1 MIQLLTG
8 GVGASVAGAW
18 LRPISFTTGV
28 YRNRLSYTLVPVSE
42 EDQLS
47 LSRRMVRA
55 ARGLTMDQLPAEV
68 VAKVKI
74 GLLDMLSCAFEARD
88 LPWGCQAIRMASA
101 ANGKATVI
109 GTPVHASPAEAAFA
123 NATLGHGLVRED
135 MHAGAVSHLGV
146 VIFPTL
152 LALAQQQKASGCDFI
167 LGAVCGYE
175 IGAAVGR
182 AIMDQEMVRRF
193 RPTGITGPLA
203 GAIAG
208 SRLLGLG
215 EEATI
220 SSLGFAAN
228 ATGGLNEWPYCGGD
242 EMFFHPGFA
251 ARNAVTAV
259 ELAML
264 GARASESALD
274 GRAGLFA
281 GLGKTDCIS
290 RVAPFSGETFEIL
303 SVYYKPAPACNY
315 AQTACQAAL
324 ALAMQDGFRS
334 SDVEYIVVKASAEAV
349 GYPGC
354 DYAGPFE
361 RILQAKMSIQYC
373 VAATLARG
381 VIAES
386 NYRGLDDPEVA
397 RLASITKLETDAAF
411 TEAYPGAQGTELV
424 VGMRDGSSMR
434 KKLDDVIP
442 ATDNQIRARFRS
454 ACANWRAIEE
464 MVDKLEEQE
473 DVGALGG
480 LAA

>member
-1 MIQLLTG
+1 M
-8 GVGASVAGAW
+8 A
-18 LRPISFTTGV
+18 
-28 YRNRLSYTLVPVSE
+28 
-42 EDQLS
+42 LS
-47 LSRRMVRA
+47 LSRKMVRA

-68 VAKVKI
+68 VSKVKI
-74 GLLDMLSCAFEARD
+74 GLLDFLSCAFEARD

-101 ANGKATVI
+101 ANGPATVI
-109 GTPVHASPAEAAFA
+109 GTPLRASPAEAAFA

-152 LALAQQQKASGCDFI
+152 LALAQQQKASGRDFI

-208 SRLLGLG
+208 SRLLGLN
-215 EEATI
+215 EDAMV
-220 SSLGFAAN
+220 SALGFAAN

-281 GLGKTDCIS
+281 GLNKTDCIA
-290 RVAPFSGETFEIL
+290 RVAPFSGGPLEIL

-324 ALAMQDGFRS
+324 ALAIEDSFESGN
-334 SDVEYIVVKASAEAV
+334 VESIEVRAPAAAV

-373 VAATLARG
+373 VAATLANG
-381 VIAES
+381 TIAES
-386 NYRGLDDPEVA
+386 NYRRLDNPEII
-397 RLASITKLETDAAF
+397 RLASITKLESDRAF
-411 TEAYPGAQGTELV
+411 TAAYPGAQGSEVILTL
-424 VGMRDGSSMR
+424 RDGQTMR
-434 KKLDDVIP
+434 RRLADVIAAAP
-442 ATDNQIRARFRS
+442 DEIRARFRA
-454 ACANWRAIEE
+454 ACANSQAIEA
-464 MVDKLEEQE
+464 MVDTLEQHE
-473 DVGALGG
+473 DVGTLGG
-480 LAA
+480 LAG

>member
-1 MIQLLTG
+1 M
-8 GVGASVAGAW
+8 
-18 LRPISFTTGV
+18 
-28 YRNRLSYTLVPVSE
+28 E
-42 EDQLS
+42 MS
-47 LSRRMVRA
+47 LSRRLVRA

-68 VAKVKI
+68 IAKVKI
-74 GLLDMLSCAFEARD
+74 GFLDFLSCAFQARD
-88 LPWGCQAIRMASA
+88 LPWGCQAIRMAGV
-101 ANGKATVI
+101 ANGRARVI
-109 GTPVHASPAEAAFA
+109 GTAVQSSPAEAAFA

-135 MHAGAVSHLGV
+135 MHTGAVSHLGV

-152 LALAQQQKASGCDFI
+152 LAFAQRQKTSGRDFI

-175 IGAAVGR
+175 IGATVGR

-208 SRLLGLG
+208 SRLLELD
-215 EEATI
+215 EDATV
-220 SSLGFAAN
+220 SALGFAAN

-259 ELAML
+259 ELAAL

-281 GLGKTDCIS
+281 GLNKSDCIA
-290 RVAPFSGETFEIL
+290 RVTPFSGDAFEIT

-315 AQTACQAAL
+315 AQTATQAAL
-324 ALAMQDGFRS
+324 EVAMRDGFRS
-334 SDVEYIVVKASAEAV
+334 NDIESIVVKASSAAV

-386 NYRGLDDPEVA
+386 NYRQLDDPKIT
-397 RLASITKLETDAAF
+397 RLASVTKLEVDPEFNA
-411 TEAYPGAQGTELV
+411 AYPGAQGSEV
-424 VGMRDGSSMR
+424 IVNFAGRSARSRMN
-434 KKLDDVIP
+434 DVIP
-442 ATDNQIRARFRS
+442 ATPEQIRERFR
-454 ACANWRAIEE
+454 AAAGANTQAIEE
-464 MVDKLEEQE
+464 MIDTLEQQT

-480 LAA
+480 LLA

>member
-1 MIQLLTG
+1 M
-8 GVGASVAGAW
+8 
-18 LRPISFTTGV
+18 
-28 YRNRLSYTLVPVSE
+28 
-42 EDQLS
+42 S
-47 LSRRMVRA
+47 LSRSMVRA
-55 ARGLTMDQLPAEV
+55 ARQLTLDRLPADV

-74 GLLDMLSCAFEARD
+74 GLLDFLSCAFEARE
-88 LPWGCQAIRMASA
+88 LPWGCQAIRMASNA
-101 ANGKATVI
+101 SGPSTVI
-109 GTPVHASPAEAAFA
+109 GTPVQTSPAEAAFA

-135 MHAGAVSHLGV
+135 MHTGAVSHLGV
-146 VIFPTL
+146 VIFPAL
-152 LALAQQQKASGCDFI
+152 LALAQRRKASGRDFI

-182 AIMDQEMVRRF
+182 AIMDREMVRRF

-208 SRLLGLG
+208 SRLLALD
-215 EEATI
+215 EDATV
-220 SSLGFAAN
+220 SALGFAAN

-242 EMFFHPGFA
+242 EMFFHPGFS

-259 ELAML
+259 ELAWL

-281 GLGKTDCIS
+281 ALGKADRIS
-290 RVAPFSGETFEIL
+290 RVTPFSGGPLEIL

-324 ALAMQDGFRS
+324 ALTGQDGFRS
-334 SDVEYIVVKASAEAV
+334 GDIQSIVVKASEAAV

-354 DYAGPFE
+354 DYGGAFD

-381 VIAES
+381 AIEER
-386 NYRGLDDPEVA
+386 NYHLLQDPEVN
-397 RLASITKLETDAAF
+397 RLVSITKLETDAAF
-411 TEAYPGAQGTELV
+411 TAAYPAAQGSEVIVAL
-424 VGMRDGSSMR
+424 RDGQTWRYRM
-434 KKLDDVIP
+434 DDVVA
-442 ATDNQIRARFRS
+442 ATPEQIRARFRS
-454 ACANWRAIEE
+454 VCANWRAIEE
-464 MVDKLEEQE
+464 MIEELEVQE
-473 DVGALGG
+473 DMSILSGG

>member
-1 MIQLLTG
+1 M
-8 GVGASVAGAW
+8 AG
-18 LRPISFTTGV
+18 FTPGT
-28 YRNRLSYTLVPVSE
+28 
-42 EDQLS
+42 LS
-47 LSRRMVRA
+47 LSRSLVRQ
-55 ARGLTMDQLPAEV
+55 ARGLTIDQLPREV

-74 GLLDMLSCAFEARD
+74 GLLDFLSCAFEARD
-88 LPWGCQAIRMASA
+88 LPWGCQAIRIASSA
-101 ANGKATVI
+101 SGEATVI
-109 GTPVHASPAEAAFA
+109 GTPVRSSPMEAAFA

-146 VIFPTL
+146 VIVPTL
-152 LALAQQQKASGCDFI
+152 LALAQQQKASGVDFI

-175 IGAAVGR
+175 IGAAVGQ

-208 SRLLGLG
+208 SRLLKLD
-215 EEATI
+215 EDATV
-220 SSLGFAAN
+220 SALGFAAN

-251 ARNAVTAV
+251 ARSAVTAV
-259 ELAML
+259 ELASL

-281 GLGKTDCIS
+281 GLNKTDCIS
-290 RVAPFSGETFEIL
+290 RIMPFSGGPFEIL

-324 ALAMQDGFRS
+324 AVAAQDGFPS
-334 SDVEYIVVKASAEAV
+334 AEIESIVVRASSAAV

-354 DYAGPFE
+354 DYPGPFE

-381 VIAES
+381 AIEES
-386 NYRGLDDPEVA
+386 NYHSLKDPEIN
-397 RLASITKLETDAAF
+397 RLAGITKLEIDSSFTDA
-411 TEAYPGAQGTELV
+411 YPTMQGTEVIVRL
-424 VGMRDGSSMR
+424 RDGRVAESR
-434 KKLDDVIP
+434 LDDVIP
-442 ATDNQIRARFRS
+442 ATPDLIRARFRS
-454 ACANWRAIEE
+454 ACSNWRAVEE
-464 MVDKLEEQE
+464 MIEDLDQLE
-473 DVGALGG
+473 DLAILSGG
-480 LAA
+480 LSA

>member
-1 MIQLLTG
+1 M
-8 GVGASVAGAW
+8 
-18 LRPISFTTGV
+18 
-28 YRNRLSYTLVPVSE
+28 
-42 EDQLS
+42 S

-55 ARGLTMDQLPAEV
+55 ARDLTMDQIPAEV

-109 GTPVHASPAEAAFA
+109 GTPIHASPAEAAFA

-152 LALAQQQKASGCDFI
+152 LALAQRQKASGREFI

-208 SRLLGLG
+208 SRLLGLD
-215 EEATI
+215 EEAMI
-220 SSLGFAAN
+220 SALGFAAN

-281 GLGKTDCIS
+281 GLNKSDCIS
-290 RVAPFSGETFEIL
+290 RVAPFSGGPLEIL

-315 AQTACQAAL
+315 AQAPSQAAL
-324 ALAMQDGFRS
+324 AVAVQDGFRS
-334 SDVEYIVVKASAEAV
+334 SDIESILVKASAAAV

-386 NYRGLDDPEVA
+386 NYRVLDDPEVI
-397 RLASITKLETDAAF
+397 RLASITELEIDPAF
-411 TEAYPGAQGTELV
+411 TAAYPGAQSSEV
-424 VGMRDGSSMR
+424 MVKMRGRIAWSRM
-434 KKLDDVIP
+434 DDVIP
-442 ATDNQIRARFRS
+442 ATPEQIRARFRA
-454 ACANWRAIEE
+454 ACANSGAIEE
-464 MVDKLEEQE
+464 MIDTLEQQE

-480 LAA
+480 LAE

>member
-1 MIQLLTG
+1 
-8 GVGASVAGAW
+8 
-18 LRPISFTTGV
+18 
-28 YRNRLSYTLVPVSE
+28 
-42 EDQLS
+42 
-47 LSRRMVRA
+47 MVRG

-68 VAKVKI
+68 IVKVKI

-88 LPWGCQAIRMASA
+88 LPWGCQAIRIASA
-101 ANGKATVI
+101 SSGKATVI
-109 GTPVHASPAEAAFA
+109 GTPVRTAPAEAAFA

-135 MHAGAVSHLGV
+135 MHTGAVSHLGV

-152 LALAQQQKASGCDFI
+152 LALAQQQKASGRDFI

-182 AIMDQEMVRRF
+182 AIMDREMVRRF

-208 SRLLGLG
+208 SCLLGLD
-215 EEATI
+215 EEAMI

-251 ARNAVTAV
+251 ARNAVTSV

-281 GLGKTDCIS
+281 GLGKTDCIE
-290 RVAPFSGETFEIL
+290 RVTPFSGGPFEIL

-324 ALAMQDGFRS
+324 AVATQDGFRS
-334 SDVEYIVVKASAEAV
+334 SDVESIVVKASAAAV

-381 VIAES
+381 AIAEA
-386 NYRGLDDPEVA
+386 NYRMLDDPEIV
-397 RLASITKLETDAAF
+397 RLAGITRLETDAAF
-411 TEAYPGAQGTELV
+411 TEAYPAAQGSEV
-424 VGMRDGSSMR
+424 IANFGERVARSRM
-434 KKLDDVIP
+434 DDVSP
-442 ATDNQIRARFRS
+442 ATPDQIRARFRS
-454 ACANWRAIEE
+454 ACANWRAIED

-473 DVGALGG
+473 DVGTLGG
-480 LAA
+480 LAE

>member
-1 MIQLLTG
+1 M
-8 GVGASVAGAW
+8 
-18 LRPISFTTGV
+18 
-28 YRNRLSYTLVPVSE
+28 
-42 EDQLS
+42 S
-47 LSRRMVRA
+47 LSRSMVRA
-55 ARGLTMDQLPAEV
+55 ARGLTLDQLPAEV

-74 GLLDMLSCAFEARD
+74 GLLDFLSCAFEARE

-101 ANGKATVI
+101 ASGPATVI
-109 GTPVHASPAEAAFA
+109 GTPVQTSPAEAAFA

-135 MHAGAVSHLGV
+135 MHTGAVSHMGV

-152 LALAQQQKASGCDFI
+152 LALAQRRKASGRDFI

-208 SRLLGLG
+208 SRLLALD
-215 EEATI
+215 EDSTVSA
-220 SSLGFAAN
+220 LGFAAN

-259 ELAML
+259 ELASL

-281 GLGKTDCIS
+281 GLNKTDRIAH
-290 RVAPFSGETFEIL
+290 VKPFSGGPLEIL

-324 ALAMQDGFRS
+324 ALTTQDDFRS
-334 SDVEYIVVKASAEAV
+334 SDIESIVVKASAAAV

-354 DYAGPFE
+354 DFGGGFE

-381 VIAES
+381 VIEES
-386 NYRGLDDPEVA
+386 NYHSLDDPEVN
-397 RLASITKLETDAAF
+397 RLVGITKLETDAAF
-411 TEAYPGAQGTELV
+411 TAAYPGAQGSEVTVAL
-424 VGMRDGSSMR
+424 RDGQSLRYRM
-434 KKLDDVIP
+434 DDVIP
-442 ATDNQIRARFRS
+442 ATPDQIRARFRS
-454 ACANWRAIEE
+454 ACANWRDIEKMIEE
-464 MVDKLEEQE
+464 LERQE
-473 DVGALGG
+473 DMSILSGG

>member
-1 MIQLLTG
+1 M
-8 GVGASVAGAW
+8 
-18 LRPISFTTGV
+18 
-28 YRNRLSYTLVPVSE
+28 
-42 EDQLS
+42 S

-55 ARGLTMDQLPAEV
+55 ARGLTVEQLPPEV

-101 ANGKATVI
+101 ASGKATVI
-109 GTPVHASPAEAAFA
+109 GTPVRSSPPEAAFA

-152 LALAQQQKASGCDFI
+152 LALAQQQPKVSGSDFI

-175 IGAAVGR
+175 IGASVGR

-208 SRLLGLG
+208 SRLLGLD
-215 EEATI
+215 EDATV
-220 SSLGFAAN
+220 SALGFAAN

-251 ARNAVTAV
+251 ARSAVTAV
-259 ELAML
+259 ELALL

-281 GLGKTDCIS
+281 GLNKTDCIA
-290 RVAPFSGETFEIL
+290 RVAPFSGHQFEIL

-324 ALAMQDGFRS
+324 SLTLHDGFRS
-334 SDVEYIVVKASAEAV
+334 GDIESIVVKASQAAV
-349 GYPGC
+349 QYPGC
-354 DYAGPFE
+354 DYPGPFN

-373 VAATLARG
+373 VAATLVRG
-381 VIAES
+381 AIEES
-386 NYRGLDDPEVA
+386 NYHLLDDPEIN
-397 RLASITKLETDAAF
+397 RLASIAKLEIDPAF
-411 TEAYPGAQGTELV
+411 TARYPGAQGTEVTLGFTGGRIV
-424 VGMRDGSSMR
+424 RR
-434 KKLDDVIP
+434 KLDDVVP
-442 ATDNQIRARFRS
+442 ATPEQIRGRFRA
-454 ACANWRAIEE
+454 ACSNWRAIED
-464 MVDKLEEQE
+464 MVDQLEQME
-473 DVGALGG
+473 DVGILSGG
-480 LAA
+480 LGA

>member
-1 MIQLLTG
+1 M
-8 GVGASVAGAW
+8 
-18 LRPISFTTGV
+18 
-28 YRNRLSYTLVPVSE
+28 E
-42 EDQLS
+42 MS
-47 LSRRMVRA
+47 LSRSMARA
-55 ARGLTMDQLPAEV
+55 ARGLTMDRLPPEV
-68 VAKVKI
+68 IAKVKI
-74 GLLDMLSCAFEARD
+74 GLLDFLSCAFEARE
-88 LPWGCQAIRMASA
+88 LPWGCQAIRMASGA
-101 ANGKATVI
+101 RGDATVI
-109 GTPVHASPAEAAFA
+109 GTPLRSSPAEAAFA

-152 LALAQQQKASGCDFI
+152 LALAAKKKAIGGDFI

-182 AIMDQEMVRRF
+182 ALMDQEMVRRF

-208 SRLLGLG
+208 SRLLSLD
-215 EEATI
+215 EDATV
-220 SSLGFAAN
+220 SALGFAAN

-259 ELAML
+259 ELASL
-264 GARASESALD
+264 GARTSESALD

-281 GLGKTDCIS
+281 GLNKSDCIA
-290 RVAPFSGETFEIL
+290 RVAPFSGEALEIM

-324 ALAMQDGFRS
+324 AIAVSKGFQS
-334 SDVEYIVVKASAEAV
+334 AEVESIVVKASRAAV
-349 GYPGC
+349 EYPGC

-361 RILQAKMSIQYC
+361 RILQAKMSIQYS

-381 VIAES
+381 VIKES
-386 NYRGLDDPEVA
+386 NYHLLDDPEIN
-397 RLASITKLETDAAF
+397 RLASVTKLEIDPEFSA
-411 TEAYPGAQGTELV
+411 AYPGAQGTEVIAESRSRSDRSRLE
-424 VGMRDGSSMR
+424 
-434 KKLDDVIP
+434 DVTP
-442 ATDNQIRARFRS
+442 ATPELIRARFRA

-464 MVDKLEEQE
+464 MVDQLEEQE
-473 DVGALGG
+473 DMSALSGG
-480 LAA
+480 LAG

>member
-1 MIQLLTG
+1 M
-8 GVGASVAGAW
+8 
-18 LRPISFTTGV
+18 
-28 YRNRLSYTLVPVSE
+28 E
-42 EDQLS
+42 MS

-55 ARGLTMDQLPAEV
+55 ARGLTMDQLPPEV

-74 GLLDMLSCAFEARD
+74 GLLDFLSCAFEARD

-101 ANGKATVI
+101 ANGQATVI

-146 VIFPTL
+146 VIFPAL
-152 LALAQQQKASGCDFI
+152 LALAQQRKASGRDFI

-182 AIMDQEMVRRF
+182 AIMDQELVRRF

-208 SRLLGLG
+208 SRLLSLD
-215 EEATI
+215 EDATV
-220 SSLGFAAN
+220 SALGFAAN

-264 GARASESALD
+264 GARSSESALD

-281 GLGKTDCIS
+281 GLNKSDCIA
-290 RVAPFSGETFEIL
+290 RVAPFSGGPLEIL

-324 ALAMQDGFRS
+324 ALAVQDGFRS
-334 SDVEYIVVKASAEAV
+334 SDVGSIVVKASAAAV

-354 DYAGPFE
+354 NYAGPFE

-381 VIAES
+381 VIAEG
-386 NYRGLDDPEVA
+386 NYHSLDDPEIV
-397 RLASITKLETDAAF
+397 RLAGITTIEADAAF
-411 TEAYPGAQGTELV
+411 TAAYPGAQGSEVILTLRN
-424 VGMRDGSSMR
+424 GRTAR
-434 KKLDDVIP
+434 RPLNDVIP
-442 ATDNQIRARFRS
+442 ATPGQIRVRFRA
-454 ACANWRAIEE
+454 ACEKAQDVEE
-464 MVDKLEEQE
+464 MVDTLEQQE
-473 DVGALGG
+473 DIAILSGG

>member
-1 MIQLLTG
+1 MT
-8 GVGASVAGAW
+8 
-18 LRPISFTTGV
+18 
-28 YRNRLSYTLVPVSE
+28 
-42 EDQLS
+42 

-55 ARGLTMDQLPAEV
+55 ARGLTMDQLPPEV

-74 GLLDMLSCAFEARD
+74 GLLDFLSCAFEARD

-101 ANGKATVI
+101 ASGQATVI
-109 GTPVHASPAEAAFA
+109 GTPVRSSPAEAAFA

-135 MHAGAVSHLGV
+135 MHTGAVSHLGV
-146 VIFPTL
+146 VIFPAL
-152 LALAQQQKASGCDFI
+152 LALAQRQKASGRDFI

-182 AIMDQEMVRRF
+182 AIMDRDMVRRF

-203 GAIAG
+203 GAISG
-208 SRLLGLG
+208 SRLLGLD
-215 EEATI
+215 EDATV
-220 SSLGFAAN
+220 SALGFAAN

-259 ELAML
+259 ELASL

-281 GLGKTDCIS
+281 GLNKSDRIA
-290 RVAPFSGETFEIL
+290 RVAPFSGGPLEIL

-324 ALAMQDGFRS
+324 ALARQDGFRS
-334 SDVEYIVVKASAEAV
+334 RDIESIAVRASAAAV
-349 GYPGC
+349 EYPGC
-354 DYAGPFE
+354 NYAGPFE

-373 VAATLARG
+373 VAATLANG
-381 VIAES
+381 AIAES
-386 NYRGLDDPEVA
+386 NYRALDDPEVA
-397 RLASITKLETDAAF
+397 RLASITKLEPDAAF
-411 TEAYPGAQGTELV
+411 TAAYPGAQGSEVIVNFRGRNASSRMDNV
-424 VGMRDGSSMR
+424 V
-434 KKLDDVIP
+434 P
-442 ATDNQIRARFRS
+442 ATPADIRARFRS

-464 MVDKLEEQE
+464 MVDTLEQQE

>member
-1 MIQLLTG
+1 M
-8 GVGASVAGAW
+8 
-18 LRPISFTTGV
+18 
-28 YRNRLSYTLVPVSE
+28 
-42 EDQLS
+42 S
-47 LSRRMVRA
+47 LSRRMVRS
-55 ARGLTMDQLPAEV
+55 ARGLTMDQLPSEAI
-68 VAKVKI
+68 AKVKI
-74 GLLDMLSCAFEARD
+74 GLLDFLACAFEARD

-101 ANGKATVI
+101 ASGQATVI
-109 GTPVHASPAEAAFA
+109 GTPVRSSPAEAAFA

-135 MHAGAVSHLGV
+135 MHTGAVSHLGV
-146 VIFPTL
+146 VIFPVL
-152 LALAQQQKASGCDFI
+152 LALSQRRKMSARDFI

-208 SRLLGLG
+208 SRLMGLD
-215 EEATI
+215 EDTTVSA
-220 SSLGFAAN
+220 LGFAAN

-259 ELAML
+259 ELAAL

-281 GLGKTDCIS
+281 GLNKSDRIA
-290 RVAPFSGETFEIL
+290 RVAPFSGGPLEIL

-315 AQTACQAAL
+315 AQTACQSAL
-324 ALAMQDGFRS
+324 AVAMQNGFRS
-334 SDVEYIVVKASAEAV
+334 SDIESIVVKGSAAAV

-373 VAATLARG
+373 VAATLANG

-386 NYRGLDDPEVA
+386 NYRVLDDPEIT

-411 TEAYPGAQGTELV
+411 TAAYPAAQGSEV
-424 VGMRDGSSMR
+424 IVNFSGRSASSRM
-434 KKLDDVIP
+434 DDVIP
-442 ATDNQIRARFRS
+442 ATPAEIRARFRS
-454 ACANWRAIEE
+454 ACANWPAIEE
-464 MVDKLEEQE
+464 MVDTLEQQE

>member
-1 MIQLLTG
+1 MT
-8 GVGASVAGAW
+8 
-18 LRPISFTTGV
+18 
-28 YRNRLSYTLVPVSE
+28 
-42 EDQLS
+42 

-55 ARGLTMDQLPAEV
+55 ARGLTMDQLPPEV

-74 GLLDMLSCAFEARD
+74 GLLDFLSCAFEARD

-101 ANGKATVI
+101 ASGQATVI
-109 GTPVHASPAEAAFA
+109 GTPVHSSPAEAAFA

-135 MHAGAVSHLGV
+135 MHTGAVSHLGV
-146 VIFPTL
+146 VIFPAL
-152 LALAQQQKASGCDFI
+152 LALAQRQKASGRDFI

-182 AIMDQEMVRRF
+182 AIMDRDMVRRF

-203 GAIAG
+203 GAISG
-208 SRLLGLG
+208 SRLLGLD
-215 EEATI
+215 EDATV
-220 SSLGFAAN
+220 SALGFAAN

-259 ELAML
+259 ELASL

-281 GLGKTDCIS
+281 GLNKSDRIA
-290 RVAPFSGETFEIL
+290 RVAPFSGGPLEIL

-324 ALAMQDGFRS
+324 ALARQDGFRS
-334 SDVEYIVVKASAEAV
+334 RDIESIAVRASAAAV
-349 GYPGC
+349 EYPGC
-354 DYAGPFE
+354 NYAGPFE

-373 VAATLARG
+373 VAATLANG
-381 VIAES
+381 AIAES
-386 NYRGLDDPEVA
+386 NYRALDDPEVA
-397 RLASITKLETDAAF
+397 RLASITKLEPDAAF
-411 TEAYPGAQGTELV
+411 TAAYPGAQGSEVIVNFRGRKASSRMDNV
-424 VGMRDGSSMR
+424 V
-434 KKLDDVIP
+434 P
-442 ATDNQIRARFRS
+442 ATPADIRARFRS

-464 MVDKLEEQE
+464 MVDTLEQQE